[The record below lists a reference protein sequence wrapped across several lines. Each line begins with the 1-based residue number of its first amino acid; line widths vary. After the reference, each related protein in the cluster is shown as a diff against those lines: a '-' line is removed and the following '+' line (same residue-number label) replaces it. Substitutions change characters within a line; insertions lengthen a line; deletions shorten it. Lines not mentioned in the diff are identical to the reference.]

1 MRYDKGLVQN
11 FSNTMSKYETSNL
24 AELLETHNISPAQF
38 KQIVISEVKR
48 TPKMQEAFLND
59 PASLFGSILHCAEL
73 GLNPSAMMGEFYF
86 IPFKKSI
93 KPILGYKGLLTLLL
107 RSGEIN
113 VIFSEIVYEGDEFE
127 FEYGLMPKLIHKP
140 QLEKRTPQIKYVY
153 AVAKLKNGENLF
165 KVMSKSEILSI
176 ADMTDYPN
184 DLFFNTKKDP
194 QMWMAKKT
202 VLKQLGKLL
211 PKDYYGKKGFSM
223 DDNIESGSFL
233 KLDED
238 NNLIVVDGKKIAP
251 TRNKS
256 VYANL
261 ETKEEILET
270 EQITL
275 SLELDEN
282 NASDS

>member
-1 MRYDKGLVQN
+1 MAYNKELVQN
-11 FSNTMSKYETSNL
+11 FSNTITQYEKSNL
-24 AELLETHNISPAQF
+24 AELLERHSISPAQF
-38 KQIVISEVKR
+38 KQIVINEVKK

-93 KPILGYKGLLTLLL
+93 KPILGYKGLVTLLL

-113 VIFSEIVYEGDEFE
+113 AIYSEIVYEGDEFE
-127 FEYGLMPKLIHKP
+127 FEYGLEPKLIHKP
-140 QLEKRTPQIKYVY
+140 NLDERTPKIKYIY
-153 AVAKLKNGENLF
+153 AVSKLKNGENLF
-165 KVMSKSEILSI
+165 KVMSKTEILEI
-176 ADMTDYPN
+176 ANMTQYPN
-184 DLFFNTKKDP
+184 DLFFNPKKDP
-194 QMWMAKKT
+194 QNWMAKKT

-211 PKDYYGKKGFSM
+211 PKDYYGKKGLSM
-223 DDNIESGSFL
+223 DDNIEGGAFI
-233 KLDED
+233 KLDDD

-261 ETKEEILET
+261 ETEKENLEVDGK
-270 EQITL
+270 TL
-275 SLELDEN
+275 SLEFEN
-282 NASDS
+282 DTSAS